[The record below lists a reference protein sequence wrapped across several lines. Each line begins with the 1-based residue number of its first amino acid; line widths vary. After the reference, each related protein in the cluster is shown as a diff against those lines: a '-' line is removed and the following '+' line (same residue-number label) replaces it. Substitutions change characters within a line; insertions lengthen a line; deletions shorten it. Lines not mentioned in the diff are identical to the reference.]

1 MNKLVK
7 ILFLEILFIAFGQ
20 QVFSQKLPKTI
31 NEPKALNRI
40 EAQTNRIDNSKQ
52 NGPGTKILL
61 LKEKFIS
68 NKLNLTEEQSKAFTP
83 LYRQYQEEIMKVRT
97 MIRLNTS
104 ITSTSGTQNLDNQLA
119 FEEQLVTIR
128 KHYKDEFLKILPPEK
143 VAEIYKSEGDFNKEV
158 LKQLTER
165 SIRSGD

>member
-1 MNKLVK
+1 M
-7 ILFLEILFIAFGQ
+7 FFIAFGKEA
-20 QVFSQKLPKTI
+20 FSQKLPKKI
-31 NEPKALNRI
+31 NEPKALDRLELKN
-40 EAQTNRIDNSKQ
+40 NRIDNLNQ
-52 NGPGTKILL
+52 NAPGAKILL

-68 NKLNLTEEQSKAFTP
+68 NKLNLTDEQSKAFTP

-97 MIRLNTS
+97 MIRLNNTIS
-104 ITSTSGTQNLDNQLA
+104 STSGTKNLDNQLA